1 MWCRSAVNRTSLSLL
16 ATSRTRSSAL
26 SAPTRP
32 CVRGAFCWLGFPLAN
47 PLPSIPSAADGPAL
61 FGDFAGTTGLSDCP
75 WSCITG
81 VCPWTSRCGLWRHPP
96 GATTGSPGSRAR
108 CVRTCSGSLTARDS
122 LVSCILDTPDV
133 AFRFLPRRRRPGGVV
148 FRGSLPGLHVP
159 LSTLRGRP
167 RMTRGRCGLLTLH
180 RTTLAF
186 ATPRRFSPAHG
197 RIAMF
202 LPRLSRVVGALVV
215 TVLVLS
221 ASPPGAVD
229 AQGKKLKIGV
239 VFDYTG
245 PLAGG
250 GSELQA
256 LGAKIMIDH
265 FIKKG
270 GVEGYQIEALYADAQ
285 SKPEVA
291 INEAVRLIEQEK
303 VDMLLGFYSSAQCVP
318 VAARIEQLKKFMW
331 ITTCISS
338 AVLEN
343 RHLKYV
349 FRAQPSGRQF
359 GLMSTD
365 FLAQNAKTKLGKDPK
380 DLRVAI
386 IHEDG
391 AYGVDVSK
399 GNEEG
404 AKKAG
409 FNVVLKEGYSATAPD
424 LAPLVTKLKRA
435 RPDVIFHTGYN
446 PDISLFLRQARELGL
461 RFNALIG
468 HGAGYGVY
476 DKLKEAL
483 GKDVN
488 YFYNVDPISIWL
500 ANDKALKP
508 ELLPLIKM
516 VGEEYE
522 KARPGT
528 TVRSAHVGMAASN
541 TYVLMTEVLPR
552 AIKKYGGI
560 DADSLRKAALEVNL
574 PEGGTMLGFGVK
586 FAGEGSAMAGQNER
600 AFPVIVQYVDDKP
613 YLVWPKSQQQR
624 DPVLPLPSS
633 SPYAAE

>member
-1 MWCRSAVNRTSLSLL
+1 MSLRRSIVWTLL
-16 ATSRTRSSAL
+16 AFGVIVVLAL
-26 SAPTRP
+26 T
-32 CVRGAFCWLGFPLAN
+32 
-47 PLPSIPSAADGPAL
+47 
-61 FGDFAGTTGLSDCP
+61 
-75 WSCITG
+75 
-81 VCPWTSRCGLWRHPP
+81 
-96 GATTGSPGSRAR
+96 
-108 CVRTCSGSLTARDS
+108 
-122 LVSCILDTPDV
+122 
-133 AFRFLPRRRRPGGVV
+133 
-148 FRGSLPGLHVP
+148 
-159 LSTLRGRP
+159 
-167 RMTRGRCGLLTLH
+167 
-180 RTTLAF
+180 
-186 ATPRRFSPAHG
+186 
-197 RIAMF
+197 
-202 LPRLSRVVGALVV
+202 
-215 TVLVLS
+215 S
-221 ASPPGAVD
+221 ASPVRD
-229 AQGKKLKIGV
+229 AHAQAKKLKIGV

-250 GSELQA
+250 GSDLHA

-265 FIKKG
+265 FAKKG
-270 GVEGYQIEALYADAQ
+270 GVEGYQIEAVYADAQ
-285 SKPEVA
+285 SKPEIA
-291 INEAVRLIEQEK
+291 INEATRLIEQEK

-318 VAARIEQLKKFMW
+318 AAARVEQLHKFMW

-343 RHLKYV
+343 RNLKYV
-349 FRAQPSGRQF
+349 FRVQPSGRQF

-365 FLAQNAKTKLGKDPK
+365 FVAQNAQAKLGKDPK
-380 DLRVAI
+380 GLRVAI

-613 YLVWPKSQQQR
+613 YVVWPKSLQIR
-624 DPVLPLPSS
+624 EPVLKFPSS

>member
-1 MWCRSAVNRTSLSLL
+1 MPMPSSRLIRLACVLSIVAV
-16 ATSRTRSSAL
+16 
-26 SAPTRP
+26 
-32 CVRGAFCWLGFPLAN
+32 
-47 PLPSIPSAADGPAL
+47 
-61 FGDFAGTTGLSDCP
+61 
-75 WSCITG
+75 
-81 VCPWTSRCGLWRHPP
+81 
-96 GATTGSPGSRAR
+96 
-108 CVRTCSGSLTARDS
+108 
-122 LVSCILDTPDV
+122 
-133 AFRFLPRRRRPGGVV
+133 
-148 FRGSLPGLHVP
+148 
-159 LSTLRGRP
+159 
-167 RMTRGRCGLLTLH
+167 
-180 RTTLAF
+180 
-186 ATPRRFSPAHG
+186 
-197 RIAMF
+197 
-202 LPRLSRVVGALVV
+202 VVGAWL
-215 TVLVLS
+215 
-221 ASPPGAVD
+221 AVEAP

-250 GSELQA
+250 GSELHA
-256 LGAKIMIDH
+256 LGAKIMIDN
-265 FIKKG
+265 FAKKG
-270 GVEGYQIEALYADAQ
+270 GVEGYAIEALYADAQ
-285 SKPEVA
+285 SKPDVA
-291 INEAVRLIEQEK
+291 INESVRLIEQEK

-318 VAARIEQLKKFMW
+318 AAARVEQLHKFMW

-343 RHLKYV
+343 RNLKYV
-349 FRAQPSGRQF
+349 FRVQPSGRQF

-365 FLAQNAKTKLGKDPK
+365 FVAQNAKAKLGKEPK

-424 LAPLVTKLKRA
+424 LSPLVTKLKRG

-446 PDISLFLRQARELGL
+446 PDISLFLRQSRELGL
-461 RFNALIG
+461 RFSALIG

-476 DKLKEAL
+476 DKLKESM

-488 YFYNVDPISIWL
+488 WFFNVDPISIWL
-500 ANDKALKP
+500 ANEKALKP
-508 ELLPLIKM
+508 QLLPMIKTI
-516 VGEEYE
+516 GEEYE

-528 TVRSAHVGMAASN
+528 LVRSAHVGMAASN

-560 DADSLRKAALEVNL
+560 DADALRKAALDVDL

-586 FAGEGSAMAGQNER
+586 FAGEGSPMAGQNER
-600 AFPVIVQYVDDKP
+600 AFPIIIQYVDDKP
-613 YLVWPKSQQQR
+613 YVVWPKSLQQR
-624 DPVLPLPSS
+624 EPVLPLPGSS
-633 SPYAAE
+633 VYSAN